1 MGNLRESSQT
11 ANQNV
16 WNLYRIYFEKFV
28 SWLKVNIYL
37 DEIRD
42 VDESRRMARRYF
54 KAGAG
59 IMTKPVSKK
68 KLGCT
73 SFIEKLQQ
81 KTIA

>member
-1 MGNLRESSQT
+1 M
-11 ANQNV
+11 
-16 WNLYRIYFEKFV
+16 
-28 SWLKVNIYL
+28 SWLKESHPEVIYL

-68 KLGCT
+68 KLAVYELYRKIT
-73 SFIEKLQQ
+73 TQ
-81 KTIA
+81 TIA